1 MIRKVTVFW
10 ETLSDAVKNPQC
22 CSPVLQKFIQRE
34 EPNQML
40 EIQLTFDLEENID
53 NLSAHLL

>member
-1 MIRKVTVFW
+1 MLLKTYN
-10 ETLSDAVKNPQC
+10 AV
-22 CSPVLQKFIQRE
+22 VLCYKSLYTAYTD

-40 EIQLTFDLEENID
+40 EIQLTFDLEETID

>member
-1 MIRKVTVFW
+1 MLLKTYIVTKVYTAY
-10 ETLSDAVKNPQC
+10 TD
-22 CSPVLQKFIQRE
+22 

-40 EIQLTFDLEENID
+40 EIQLTFDLEENIN